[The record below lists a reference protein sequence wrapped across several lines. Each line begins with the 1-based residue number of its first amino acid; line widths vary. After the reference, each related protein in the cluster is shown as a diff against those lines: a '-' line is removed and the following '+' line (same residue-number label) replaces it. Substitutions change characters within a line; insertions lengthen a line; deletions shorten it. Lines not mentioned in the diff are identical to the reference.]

1 MVCIFKGD
9 SLAINWDGLS
19 GVYADSMVL
28 DQASLGI
35 KRFWCWVWGCFCSDV
50 SLHPRE
56 KIHGLGV
63 INLIGLILCRSHLR
77 ADERW
82 GRGWCFHS
90 LLTHNGARR
99 TREAAGAARWLSTP
113 RLPTGSFTEL
123 ADH

>member
-1 MVCIFKGD
+1 MYFKGD

-19 GVYADSMVL
+19 GVYSDNMVL

-35 KRFWCWVWGCFCSDV
+35 KRFQCGVWGLFCSDV

-56 KIHGLGV
+56 KIYWLGV
-63 INLIGLILCRSHLR
+63 ITLIGQIFCRCHLQ

-82 GRGWCFHS
+82 GRSWCFHS

-113 RLPTGSFTEL
+113 QLSPGSFTEL